1 MQWCDKEFIIIFA
14 IRKEMNYSVS
24 FWYNLLE
31 IEPWNRATVMLLIM
45 LLKSNGK
52 WTFIPM
58 VRCPIVSQVGFGN
71 KETNMI
77 GVIYGIILSS
87 FMLSHII

>member
-14 IRKEMNYSVS
+14 VRKEMNYSVS

-31 IEPWNRATVMLLIM
+31 IEPWNCATVMFLIM
-45 LLKSNGK
+45 LLKSNRK

-58 VRCPIVSQVGFGN
+58 VLCCMVS
-71 KETNMI
+71 
-77 GVIYGIILSS
+77 
-87 FMLSHII
+87 